1 VKIFEAFGQFVAL
14 HNSGRTPKTWLLK
27 GKAMECSAPA
37 QITEILV
44 RWTGGDHHALDALT
58 PLVYK
63 DLRRMASYLLRSER
77 PGHTLQPTAL
87 VNEAYLKLA
96 GQANFHWQNRT
107 HFFAVASRV
116 MRQILVDSARSH
128 LRAKRGGGAVVLS
141 LDEELIFAPE
151 RSADLVALD
160 HALDLLAEV
169 DARKAKVVEMRFFGG
184 LGTDEIAE
192 VLQVSPNTV
201 MRDWNMAKAWLRREI
216 ESDSKDETAIVAQ
229 S

>member
-1 VKIFEAFGQFVAL
+1 
-14 HNSGRTPKTWLLK
+14 
-27 GKAMECSAPA
+27 MECSSPA

-44 RWTGGDHHALDALT
+44 RWTDGDHQALDTLT

-77 PGHTLQPTAL
+77 QGHTLQPTAL

-96 GQANFHWQNRT
+96 GQASFQWQNRT

-128 LRAKRGGGAVVLS
+128 LRVKRGGGAVVLS

-151 RSADLVALD
+151 RSDDLVALD
-160 HALDLLAEV
+160 HALDLLAEF
-169 DARKAKVVEMRFFGG
+169 DQRKARVVEMRFFGG
-184 LGTDEIAE
+184 LGTEEIAE
-192 VLQVSPNTV
+192 VLHISPNTV
-201 MRDWNMAKAWLRREI
+201 MRDWNMAKAWLRREM
-216 ESDSKDETAIVAQ
+216 ESDANDETATVA
-229 S
+229 

>member
-1 VKIFEAFGQFVAL
+1 
-14 HNSGRTPKTWLLK
+14 
-27 GKAMECSAPA
+27 MECSYSP

-44 RWTGGDHHALDALT
+44 RWTGGDDNALDALT

-96 GQANFHWQNRT
+96 GQASFHWQNRT

-141 LDEELIFAPE
+141 LDEELIFVPE
-151 RSADLVALD
+151 RSADLIALD

-169 DARKAKVVEMRFFGG
+169 DPRKAKVVEMRFFGG
-184 LGTDEIAE
+184 LGTDEIAQ
-192 VLQVSPNTV
+192 VLEVSPNTV
-201 MRDWNMAKAWLRREI
+201 MRDWNMAKAWLRREM
-216 ESDSKDETAIVAQ
+216 ESGANDETTLVAQ
-229 S
+229 G